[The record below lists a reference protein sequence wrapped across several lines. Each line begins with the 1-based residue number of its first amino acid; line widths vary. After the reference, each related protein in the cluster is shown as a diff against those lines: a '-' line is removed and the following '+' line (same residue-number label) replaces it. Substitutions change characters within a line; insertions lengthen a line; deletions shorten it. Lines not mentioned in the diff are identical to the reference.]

1 VSPQAATSE
10 RALQALAGLE
20 PQALECNDA
29 IPTYGVARERARQA
43 FEALR
48 AAGFD
53 QNTFVTCVDH
63 YPDEPRF
70 EVVWQWRSYVH
81 GERVRLACRVAGSDA
96 WVPSC
101 CDLWPGAD
109 WSEREAWDMFGVRF
123 EGHPD
128 LRRLLMPEGYIHHP
142 LRKDF
147 PHRGIEPDRLYRE
160 WDRERRERW
169 LAGRPD
175 PSGLPGPERGT

>member
-1 VSPQAATSE
+1 MSPQTATSE

-20 PQALECNDA
+20 PQALAANDA
-29 IPTYGVARERARQA
+29 IPTYGVTRERARKA
-43 FEALR
+43 MEALR

-63 YPDEPRF
+63 HPDEPRF

-81 GERVRLACRVAGSDA
+81 GERVRLSCRVAGSDA

-101 CDLWPGAD
+101 CDLWPGAN

-128 LRRLLMPEGYIHHP
+128 LRRLLMPDGYVHHP

-147 PHRGIEPDRLYRE
+147 PHRGIAPDRLSRE

-169 LAGRPD
+169 LAGRSD
-175 PSGLPGPERGT
+175 ASARPGAERAT

>member
-1 VSPQAATSE
+1 MSAGANTSE
-10 RALQALAGLE
+10 RVLQALAGLE
-20 PQALECNDA
+20 PQALACNDA
-29 IPTYGVARERARQA
+29 IPTFAVARERVRKAMEQLR
-43 FEALR
+43 R

-53 QNTFVTCVDH
+53 QNTFVTAVDH

-81 GERVRLACRVAGSDA
+81 GDRVRLSCRVPGQDA
-96 WVPSC
+96 WVPTC
-101 CDLWPGAD
+101 TDLWPGAD
-109 WSEREAWDMFGVRF
+109 WSEREAWDLLGVRF

-128 LRRLLMPEGYIHHP
+128 LRRLLMPDGYGHHP

-147 PHRGIEPDRLYRE
+147 PHRGIEPDRLYRQ

-169 LAGRPD
+169 LAGRP
-175 PSGLPGPERGT
+175 GLERGT